1 MCAAVQTPHRSAR
14 IMGRFITEQR
24 KKSMKINLASTCLVI
39 GTLLVPFSLH
49 AADATATDT
58 DRTHPKT
65 FVKDSIITTKIK
77 AKLAEE
83 KVGSLAR
90 VKVDTHGHGAVVLR
104 GKVRS
109 QEEADRAIAI
119 ARGTEGVKT
128 VTSHMRVQK
137 DDS

>member
-1 MCAAVQTPHRSAR
+1 M
-14 IMGRFITEQR
+14 
-24 KKSMKINLASTCLVI
+24 KKINLASTCLVL

-49 AADATATDT
+49 AADAATTDT

-65 FVKDSIITTKIK
+65 FIKDSVITTKIK

-90 VKVDTHGHGAVVLR
+90 VKVDTHGHGIVRLS

-109 QEEADRAIAI
+109 QDEADRAITI
-119 ARGTEGVKT
+119 ARATEGV
-128 VTSHMRVQK
+128 TSVSSRMRIKK
-137 DDS
+137 DE